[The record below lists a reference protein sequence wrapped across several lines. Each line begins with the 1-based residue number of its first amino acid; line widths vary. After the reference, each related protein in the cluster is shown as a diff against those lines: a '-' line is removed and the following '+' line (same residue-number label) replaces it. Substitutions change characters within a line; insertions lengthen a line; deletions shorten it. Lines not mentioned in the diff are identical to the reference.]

1 MKTKFFIT
9 AIITFSMMAFVLS
22 CEKDFLDKSD
32 PGNATV
38 DGFFQTADDF
48 KLGING
54 IYDSMAD
61 SNQAAFWGDQILVH
75 GDMVLVLLE
84 MLLHKVAVF
93 SVINSIMEWELS
105 LRLILC

>member
-1 MKTKFFIT
+1 MKTKFFT
-9 AIITFSMMAFVLS
+9 KPLIIFSMIALLS
-22 CEKDFLDKSD
+22 CDDDFLVKSD

-61 SNQAAFWGDQILVH
+61 SNQAAFWGGNYFFMNRNFDVIS
-75 GDMVLVLLE
+75 DNMVGSNTD
-84 MLLHKVAVF
+84 A
-93 SVINSIMEWELS
+93 
-105 LRLILC
+105 

>member
-1 MKTKFFIT
+1 MKTKFFTT

-22 CEKDFLDKSD
+22 CDKDFLVKSD

-61 SNQAAFWGDQILVH
+61 SNQAAFWGGNYFFMNRNFDEIA
-75 GDMVLVLLE
+75 DNMVSSDV
-84 MLLHKVAVF
+84 V
-93 SVINSIMEWELS
+93 
-105 LRLILC
+105 